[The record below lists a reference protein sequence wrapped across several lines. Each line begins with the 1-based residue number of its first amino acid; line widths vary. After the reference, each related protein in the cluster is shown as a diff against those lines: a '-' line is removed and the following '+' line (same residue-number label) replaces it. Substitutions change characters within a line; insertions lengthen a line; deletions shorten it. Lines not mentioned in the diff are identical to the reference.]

1 MKKIAVLSLII
12 LSVMFT
18 NTGFAKA
25 LESTPSGT
33 VTPATVR
40 SSQIS
45 ELKERIATKVAEL
58 KILAPSV
65 ISGTIKTLSD
75 QKIVITVGDEDLSID
90 ISEDTTLSQFDQD
103 QNKKSFKIGD
113 LKTDQK
119 IVVWGTL
126 NKETNTMTADTV
138 ISRDFPLTFVGQI
151 KSVDKK
157 NYQFLVQSQNKDIP
171 YQRKDFSY
179 LFDVNPPTKI
189 SLLAND
195 NSLTKIGFSKLIEG
209 QTVYIYGFIGDK
221 TKDSQTL
228 LSAKR
233 IIVLSQPVTTPTPS
247 LTPTATPK
255 KK

>member
-12 LSVMFT
+12 LSVLFT
-18 NTGFAKA
+18 NTGLAKA
-25 LESTPSGT
+25 LEGTPSDS
-33 VTPATVR
+33 VTPTTVR
-40 SSQIS
+40 NVQIS

-58 KILAPSV
+58 KILAPQV
-65 ISGTIKTLSD
+65 VSGSIKTLSD
-75 QKIVITVGDEDLSID
+75 QKIVLTVNDEDLSVD

-103 QNKKSFKIGD
+103 QNKKSLKIAD
-113 LKTDQK
+113 LKTGQK
-119 IVVWGTL
+119 IVVWGNL

-138 ISRDFPLTFVGQI
+138 VARDFPLTFVGQI

-171 YQRKDFSY
+171 Y

-195 NSLTKIGFSKLIEG
+195 NTLTKIGFSKLIEG
-209 QTVYIYGFIGDK
+209 QTVYVYGFIGDK
-221 TKDSQTL
+221 TKDGQTL

-233 IIVLSQPVTTPTPS
+233 IIILSQPVTTPTPS
-247 LTPTATPK
+247 LTPTPTPK
-255 KK
+255 KTVK